1 MVYIVT
7 INDLINNEMRV
18 LSNFHF
24 MLFYEKETEGTIW
37 SDSA

>member
-1 MVYIVT
+1 MVCIVN
-7 INDLINNEMRV
+7 INDLINNEI